1 MSDRMRILETLIA
14 ALEPLPNVIAF
25 WEAGSRA
32 TGRYDEL
39 SDLDLQCIVADG
51 TVEATRRTIE
61 AALQTIAP
69 FQRRWEVPQ
78 PAWHGHWQAF
88 YHLKG
93 TDPLLLV
100 DLVIMER
107 KAPGRFLEPEQH
119 GIPTVFFDREGLT
132 RAVPTDSAAYAER
145 LRRRLAALEEPL
157 ELFHPFVDKEL
168 RRGREVDAFS
178 FYHGTI
184 LLRLVEVL
192 RMRYSPW
199 RYNFGLRYLQYDL
212 PPAIYAQVQAFVY
225 VASPADLGAKKA
237 AGLELIRSTIAELK
251 ALDFVALLEQT
262 RP

>member
-1 MSDRMRILETLIA
+1 MSDRMRILDTLVA
-14 ALEPLPNVIAF
+14 TFEPMRNVLAF

-32 TGRYDEL
+32 TGRYDQY
-39 SDLDLQCIVADG
+39 SDLDLQCIVEDG
-51 TVEATRRTIE
+51 TVEATRNAAE
-61 AALQTIAP
+61 AALQSIAP

-78 PAWHGHWQAF
+78 PTWHGHWQAF
-88 YHLKG
+88 YHLQG

-107 KAPGRFLEPEQH
+107 KAPNRFLEPEQH
-119 GIPTVFFDREGLT
+119 GLPTVFFDREGLT
-132 RAVPTDSAAYAER
+132 RPVPTDAAAFADR
-145 LRRRLAALEEPL
+145 LRKRLAALEEPL

-178 FYHGTI
+178 FYHGML

-212 PPAIYAQVQAFVY
+212 PPAVYARVQSFVY
-225 VASPADLGAKKA
+225 VASADELGAKKA
-237 AGLELIRSTIAELK
+237 AALDLIRETMAELK
-251 ALDFVALLEQT
+251 QLDLTTVLEET